1 MTNRGNIILVSMGV
15 FLIAALVGLLMMV
28 DTTFGQNITP
38 DDTNGQVINQSECEK
53 PDEAN
58 RTPGNNCPIDAS
70 AEQTPEPK
78 PVPVQV
84 MNTEEDDGQGYI
96 EVCWSVVGEAR
107 AWVTAYQNGQM
118 VDSDS
123 VQRGLQDGGCESVGY
138 GGGAMSDIEI
148 GVTASP

>member
-1 MTNRGNIILVSMGV
+1 MTNRGNIALVSMGV
-15 FLIAALVGLLMMV
+15 FLIAAIVGLLMMA
-28 DTTFGQNITP
+28 DTTFGQSITP
-38 DDTNGQVINQSECEK
+38 DDVDGQPVSQAECEK
-53 PDEAN
+53 PGEMN

-70 AEQTPEPK
+70 ADLTPEPQ
-78 PVPVQV
+78 PAPAQV
-84 MNTEEDDGQGYI
+84 MDVEEDDGQGHI

-107 AWVTAYQNGQM
+107 AWVVAYQNGQM